1 MTKRKKLSAIL
12 LGAFLAL
19 GVGAGIGA
27 SRVETGRAAT
37 ETFTIAL
44 NDNSLGAQAAYAE
57 DQTTASYNG
66 GDATVSLAWGNIN
79 PKTGQVRGNQTTQ
92 TNLQNAGK
100 FNVRMRN
107 TTALPGNIRSVTLSG
122 ISGTYVSASAF
133 VATGSS
139 EITNQ
144 TQGGSTAGTN
154 GSSAITWSFTGESGK
169 YFALGAIK
177 GVFSGTVTATSII
190 VTYET
195 EGGGGDPDPIKVLS
209 MIEILQQP
217 SKKTYND
224 GDTFDPTG
232 IEVEATFEGEHGDE
246 YEDVTSLVTYSP
258 TAMTLGVTKVTASYT
273 YDGVTKTADITG
285 IVVNA
290 SSWATY
296 TEATSIAD
304 IHIGATYVIGG
315 IKSSETWVMTT
326 TQNGNN
332 RAAETATMASGKIR
346 ETTTIQKFELVEG
359 TKPSTYGFKAING
372 DTAGQYICAA
382 SSSSN
387 YLRSEAALSDNS
399 SFKITFTGGVP
410 TITAQGGY
418 TRNILKFNSTN
429 NPPIFACY
437 GSGQT
442 EVALHVDE
450 DTIPTSSFGTLDSIS
465 VDTTD
470 AKTSYFVGENF
481 SSDSLIVTAHDTS
494 GNDQIIS
501 TFTVNKSNEYVFVTG
516 DIGTVKITVTGT
528 VNGVSKTADYNV
540 TVTAPR
546 LFAKVEDMSKINT
559 DRIYSLATADGA
571 ASTSFA
577 SWANE
582 ISIDYDETN
591 NVFNEVSNLQT
602 IKLETGSVDGT
613 YALKLLNGSNAGK
626 YYAAVT
632 TKNELALHTEISETS
647 SWTITIDEGKMKI
660 ECAVSE
666 SETRFIGHNH
676 ASTRFAAYTGTSTP
690 AAALYTVTTLDEIAV
705 DAFVTNFMHPEI
717 ETTDVGTGE
726 CISEGYYA
734 AAKAAFNGMTAT
746 QRALFVSDYEAPRAR
761 LVAWAIANGDVLNA
775 SNILETPVNPAQ
787 GGIFNGLDDSNTIM
801 LIVLISLV
809 SVSVLAG
816 AFYLRKREQN

>member
-12 LGAFLAL
+12 LGAILAL

-27 SRVETGRAAT
+27 GRVETGKAAPT
-37 ETFTIAL
+37 
-44 NDNSLGAQAAYAE
+44 
-57 DQTTASYNG
+57 
-66 GDATVSLAWGNIN
+66 
-79 PKTGQVRGNQTTQ
+79 
-92 TNLQNAGK
+92 
-100 FNVRMRN
+100 
-107 TTALPGNIRSVTLSG
+107 
-122 ISGTYVSASAF
+122 
-133 VATGSS
+133 VATM
-139 EITNQ
+139 
-144 TQGGSTAGTN
+144 TAGTN
-154 GSSAITWSFTGESGK
+154 GSAATVNGKDAIKVGTTKTGGNMKITVGTGAVKLSFYAAAWKDVTGLSINLTGATAGTTS
-169 YFALGAIK
+169 FALTANTGIANNSPFTLSGDESSYYFETTLSGITSSTDITLTTSVAK
-177 GVFSGTVTATSII
+177 RFVIWSASYDTEAGGGTV
-190 VTYET
+190 
-195 EGGGGDPDPIKVLS
+195 DPDPTKVLS

-217 SKKTYND
+217 AKKTYND

-258 TAMTLGVTKVTASYT
+258 TSMTLGVTKVTASYT

-290 SSWATY
+290 VAWATY
-296 TEATSIAD
+296 TEITSVAD
-304 IHIGATYVIGG
+304 LHIGATYVISG
-315 IKSSETWVMTT
+315 IKDSVSWVMTT
-326 TQNGNN
+326 TQNENN
-332 RAAETATMASGKIR
+332 RSAEAATMASGKIR
-346 ETTTIQKFELVEG
+346 ETSTIQKFELVEG
-359 TKPSTYGFKAING
+359 TTSGTFGFKAING
-372 DTAGQYICAA
+372 TTAGQYLCATTA
-382 SSSSN
+382 SGN
-387 YLRSEAALSDNS
+387 HVRSEATLAATS
-399 SFKITFTGGVP
+399 SWSIVFTSGVP
-410 TITAQGGY
+410 AVTAQAGAP
-418 TRNILKFNSTN
+418 TILRFNSTN
-429 NPPIFACY
+429 ANPGPIFACY
-437 GSGQT
+437 TSGQAA
-442 EVALHVDE
+442 VSLRVDE
-450 DTIPTSSFGTLDSIS
+450 TTIPVDSFGTLDHII
-465 VDTTD
+465 VNTAN
-470 AKTSYFVGENF
+470 AKTSYFVGEDF
-481 SSDSLIVTAHDTS
+481 SADGLIVTAYDAN
-494 GNDQIIS
+494 GYDKIIVTYS
-501 TFTVNKSNEYVFVTG
+501 VNKADGYEFVVG
-516 DIGTVKITVTGT
+516 DIGTVQITVTGT
-528 VNGVSKTADYNV
+528 VDGVNKTANYNV
-540 TVTAPR
+540 TIVAAR
-546 LFAKVEDMSKINT
+546 LLAKVDSMDKVDT
-559 DRIYSLATADGA
+559 DRIYTLATKDGA
-571 ASTSFA
+571 LGTPFTTFA
-577 SWANE
+577 NDVD
-582 ISIDYDETN
+582 IKHDDVN
-591 NVFNEVSNLQT
+591 NRFNEVTNLQT

-676 ASTRFAAYTGTSTP
+676 TSTRFAAYTGTSTP

>member
-27 SRVETGRAAT
+27 SRVETGRAAGPT
-37 ETFTIAL
+37 TVTVTRDDF
-44 NDNSLGAQAAYAE
+44 SGGSGYAE
-57 DQTTASYNG
+57 
-66 GDATVSLAWGNIN
+66 GDWS
-79 PKTGQVRGNQTTQ
+79 K
-92 TNLQNAGK
+92 
-100 FNVRMRN
+100 
-107 TTALPGNIRSVTLSG
+107 SG
-122 ISGTYVSASAF
+122 ISGKGCIYFTTTTNIQVSTTAGRRPYPYNSTATPGPITNISVTMPGTGSLRDLTPRVSATAAVTTETSGTALTKKTF
-133 VATGSS
+133 VSNTETLSWDIAAADNIRYFQLVPGGN
-139 EITNQ
+139 TNWA
-144 TQGGSTAGTN
+144 SF
-154 GSSAITWSFTGESGK
+154 SFT
-169 YFALGAIK
+169 YAD
-177 GVFSGTVTATSII
+177 
-190 VTYET
+190 
-195 EGGGGDPDPIKVLS
+195 EGGGGDPDPTKVLS

-217 SKKTYND
+217 AKKTYND

-232 IEVEATFEGEHGDE
+232 IEVEATFEGEDGDE

-273 YDGVTKTADITG
+273 YDGVTKTADITD

-304 IHIGATYVIGG
+304 IHIGATYVISG
-315 IKSSETWVMTT
+315 IKDSASWVMTT
-326 TQNGNN
+326 TQNANN
-332 RAAETATMASGKIR
+332 RSAEAATMASGKIR
-346 ETTTIQKFELVEG
+346 ETSTIQKFELVEG

-372 DTAGQYICAA
+372 DTAGQYIYAA
-382 SSSSN
+382 SSSKN
-387 YLRSEAALSDNS
+387 YLRSEDTLSDNS
-399 SFKITFTGGVP
+399 SWKITFASGTPSV
-410 TITAQGGY
+410 IAQGTY
-418 TRNILKFNSTN
+418 TRNDLKFNPSN
-429 NPPIFACY
+429 NPPIFAAY
-437 GSGQT
+437 DSGQT
-442 EVALHVDE
+442 AISLHVDE
-450 DTIPTSSFGTLDSIS
+450 TTVPEITFGALDHIS
-465 VDTTD
+465 LDTTD
-470 AKTSYFVGENF
+470 AKTSYFVGEEF
-481 SSDSLIVTAHDTS
+481 SVDGLIVTAYDALGNNKTIATYSADKANGYEFITS
-494 GNDQIIS
+494 
-501 TFTVNKSNEYVFVTG
+501 
-516 DIGTVKITVTGT
+516 DIGTVKITITGT
-528 VNGVSKTADYNV
+528 VDGVDKTADYNV
-540 TVTAPR
+540 TISSAR

-559 DRIYSLATADGA
+559 NRIYTMATELGA

-582 ISIDYDETN
+582 VNINHDGINKT
-591 NVFNEVSNLQT
+591 FTEVTNLQA
-602 IKLETGSVDGT
+602 IQLEDGLSAGT
-613 YALKLLNGSNAGK
+613 FALKLLNGPNAGK
-626 YYAAVT
+626 YYAAVGGA
-632 TKNELALHTEISETS
+632 NELKLETTITDTS
-647 SWTITIDEGKMKI
+647 SWTISIEAGVLKISCLWGEEGNQQMRI
-660 ECAVSE
+660 
-666 SETRFIGHNH
+666 IGHNH
-676 ASTRFAAYTGTSTP
+676 TSTRFAGYTSTATP
-690 AAALYTVTTLDEIAV
+690 AGLYTVTTLDEIAV